1 MHHSNRSTPGTLAGA
16 LAGVRDHVRART
28 VTAVLGPTNT
38 GKTHFAIERMLAHP
52 SGIIGLPLR
61 LLARE
66 VYGRVVDKVGADQ
79 VALITGEEKIK
90 PKNPRYWVCTVEAMP
105 RDLDVSFV
113 AIDEIQL
120 CADFDRGH
128 VFTDRLLH
136 RRGLDETLVLGAGT
150 MQRMIEKL
158 LPGVTVVNRPRLSNL
173 TFAGERKLSR
183 LPHRTAIVAFSAEEV
198 YAIAELIRRQRGG
211 AAVVLGALSPR
222 TRNAQVAM
230 YQAGEVDYL
239 VATDAIGMGLN
250 LDVDHVAFAGERKF
264 DGWQYRRLNSAEVGQ
279 IAGRAGRHVK
289 DGTFGTTGRCP
300 AFEEDLVSAL
310 EEHRF
315 DPITTLQWRNSD
327 LDFST
332 IGSLQASLEVLPGE
346 HGLTRAPL
354 AEDVMVLDIAAR
366 DEIVRRIAK
375 TRADVGRLWDVCQVP
390 DYRKV
395 SPAAHAEFALTIF
408 GHVVRAGRIPDLWF
422 GAQVA
427 LNDRTEGD
435 IDALSARIAQVRTLT
450 YIANRPDW
458 LGDPEHWQGVTRQ
471 LEDRLSDALHE
482 RLAQRFVDR
491 RTSVLMRRLR
501 ENAMLEAEITAG
513 GDVMVE
519 GQNVGQLHG
528 FRFTPDPLAAGEA
541 ARALNAA
548 ALKALGGEIEARAER
563 FSAAV
568 DDSFALANDGTLR
581 WLGDP
586 VAKLVAGDKLLGPR
600 ARVVADEH
608 LTGPALEIVQRR
620 LDLWLAQHVKK
631 HLGVLFDLE
640 AGEGLDGIVRGI
652 AFQVAEAL
660 GVLERSRV
668 AEEMK
673 GLDQA
678 ARGTLRKLGLR
689 FGAYHIYLPAL
700 VKPAPRALA
709 AQLWAL
715 RHGGVETVK
724 GLDEVPHLAASGRT
738 SFVAD
743 LEVPKGLYRA
753 AGFRVCGTRAVR
765 VDILERLA
773 DLIRPAIAYRPGTTA
788 GSPPP
793 GAADNDGFVTT
804 VQMTSLAGCSG
815 EDFAS
820 ILKALGY
827 VLDRRPGPAITVPL
841 LPAAAVVPLRPT
853 PAEEPTAGRE
863 DGAGDA
869 IEPTAQDAGAVAE
882 GSASHVD
889 APVEALAPDAETSPV
904 EERDGGPDRA
914 EIPVDDGELIDGTGL
929 SRSEPVPPEP
939 EATTVSDGE
948 APAHRAP
955 EGEPEATAVE
965 FGEDPA
971 APAIGGTPADR
982 EPEHDRH
989 EPAEEAA
996 REAAPVAGDADVVPA
1011 TSDAPEHA
1019 TLGEASDEAAEGEAG
1034 QEPAAEPEPVLIE
1047 VWRPHRTNHHS
1058 QRRPDHRG
1066 ARRDGRPEGRRVGG
1080 PAQPA
1085 GEGAPIPG
1093 ERRDDR
1099 RPPRSDNSVPQRA
1112 GGGDRRFERRPQ
1124 QVSAVEGGVTT
1135 AAAEAAP
1142 AGDRARPT
1150 RSSDG
1155 PTRIGGD
1162 RQRSDGRGGEN
1173 RGGASR
1179 PGGRRDE
1186 GREGRREGRGPQS
1199 FSSDQ
1204 QRPAPRDRQ
1213 PDPNSPFAK
1222 LMALKLELERGK
1234 KDS

>member
-1 MHHSNRSTPGTLAGA
+1 MDQRNGSTPGALAGA
-16 LAGVRDHVRART
+16 LRGVRDEVRART

-66 VYGRVVDKVGADQ
+66 VYGRVVEKVGADQ

-120 CADFDRGH
+120 CQDFDRGH

-136 RRGLDETLVLGAGT
+136 RRGLDETLVLGAAT

-158 LPGVTVVNRPRLSNL
+158 LPGVTIINRPRLSNL
-173 TFAGERKLSR
+173 TFAGEKKLSR
-183 LPHRTAIVAFSAEEV
+183 LPHRTAIVAFSADEV

-230 YQAGEVDYL
+230 YQNGEVDYL

-264 DGWQYRRLNSAEVGQ
+264 DGWQYRRLNPAEIGQ

-300 AFEEDLVSAL
+300 GFEEDLVEAL

-327 LDFST
+327 LDFSS
-332 IGSLQASLEVLPGE
+332 IASLQASLEVFPNE

-354 AEDVMVLDIAAR
+354 AEDVLVLDIAAR
-366 DEIVRRIAK
+366 DEAVRRGAK
-375 TRADVGRLWDVCQVP
+375 TRADVQRLWEVCQVP

-395 SPAAHAEFALTIF
+395 SPAAHAEFALTLY
-408 GHVVRAGRIPDLWF
+408 GYVVRAGRVPDSWY
-422 GAQVA
+422 AQQVA
-427 LNDRTEGD
+427 LYDRTEGD

-519 GQNVGQLHG
+519 GQHVGQLHG
-528 FRFTPDPLAAGEA
+528 FRFTPDPQAAGEA

-548 ALKALGGEIEARAER
+548 ALKALGGEIEARADR

-568 DDSFALANDGTLR
+568 DESFALANDGTIR

-586 VAKLVAGDKLLGPR
+586 VAKLAAGDKLLAPR
-600 ARVVADEH
+600 ARIVADEY
-608 LTGPALEIVQRR
+608 LTGPALETVQRR

-631 HLGVLFDLE
+631 HLGVLFELE

-668 AEEMK
+668 ADEMK
-673 GLDQA
+673 GLDQT

-715 RHGGVETVK
+715 RHGGVEIAK

-743 LEVPKGLYRA
+743 PEVPKGLYRA
-753 AGFRVCGTRAVR
+753 AGFRVCGARAVR

-773 DLIRPAIAYRPGTTA
+773 DLIRPAIAYRPGTTPGA
-788 GSPPP
+788 PPP
-793 GAADNDGFVTT
+793 GTADSDGFVTT

-827 VLDRRPGPAITVPL
+827 VLDRRAGPAITVPL
-841 LPAAAVVPLRPT
+841 LPVAPVVPLTPT
-853 PAEEPTAGRE
+853 PAAAAPEAVA
-863 DGAGDA
+863 AGDA
-869 IEPTAQDAGAVAE
+869 SSADAEPASDEASATGEPAEALSPDAEA
-882 GSASHVD
+882 
-889 APVEALAPDAETSPV
+889 APVEAEQ
-904 EERDGGPDRA
+904 GRA
-914 EIPVDDGELIDGTGL
+914 EIPVDDGALIEGTGL
-929 SRSEPVPPEP
+929 SRSEEAPAEP
-939 EATTVSDGE
+939 EAATVADAEEPATAAEAPSEIQAAPSDDAVAEAVPQE
-948 APAHRAP
+948 APALAAAAEMAEAP
-955 EGEPEATAVE
+955 AEQATTEEAPAE
-965 FGEDPA
+965 AA
-971 APAIGGTPADR
+971 APA
-982 EPEHDRH
+982 
-989 EPAEEAA
+989 
-996 REAAPVAGDADVVPA
+996 
-1011 TSDAPEHA
+1011 
-1019 TLGEASDEAAEGEAG
+1019 
-1034 QEPAAEPEPVLIE
+1034 EPVLID
-1047 VWRPHRTNHHS
+1047 VWRPHRTNHHA
-1058 QRRPDHRG
+1058 QRRPEGRGPRREGGRPDHR
-1066 ARRDGRPEGRRVGG
+1066 RG
-1080 PAQPA
+1080 PAPAAGDATVATEGQPA
-1085 GEGAPIPG
+1085 GG

-1099 RPPRSDNSVPQRA
+1099 RFGRPRPDNRGP
-1112 GGGDRRFERRPQ
+1112 GGDRRFDRDRRPQ
-1124 QVSAVEGGVTT
+1124 
-1135 AAAEAAP
+1135 AAAVADGSAP
-1142 AGDRARPT
+1142 APDGASAEGRAARAT
-1150 RSSDG
+1150 RDFNAPPRNG
-1155 PTRIGGD
+1155 GGGKPRFEGRGGD
-1162 RQRSDGRGGEN
+1162 RGGDRGGPRRE
-1173 RGGASR
+1173 
-1179 PGGRRDE
+1179 GRRDE
-1186 GREGRREGRGPQS
+1186 GRGPQT
-1199 FSSDQ
+1199 FSSEAP
-1204 QRPAPRDRQ
+1204 RPAPRDRQ

-1222 LMALKLELERGK
+1222 LMALKAELERGK
-1234 KDS
+1234 KES